1 MKILYTQIGN
11 ILHNLRHLTTSYKYF
26 RRKQIMKNYNQS
38 NQNTNTGVNNTMLN
52 SNNSFAERFKN
63 KGELAELM
71 FLYLHG
77 QNTIIVTKDWFS
89 RKTDTDFLVIGEYY
103 KGGLDYRKTTRC
115 EVKQDNQC
123 WKYGNLFLEYKTVR
137 KGTRK
142 LETEKEE
149 EEDGW
154 MIISRADELW
164 YFDTMN
170 KLFYVFDFQKLRNF
184 FSEHFNE
191 LPEPR
196 KPFYDSEDD
205 ADKYGKL
212 YKIEEDRANA
222 LKMIVFIDDVDGL
235 DEECDRYLKLLDD
248 KADKKEIEEFI
259 YYTAQFV
266 DFLISL
272 NGGEPLE
279 YNNCLG
285 IPDLDSYV
293 AKHRDLDFVKKY
305 VNTMIRECVNEDGV
319 RAFAKAKTLL

>member
-1 MKILYTQIGN
+1 
-11 ILHNLRHLTTSYKYF
+11 
-26 RRKQIMKNYNQS
+26 MKNYNQS

-184 FSEHFNE
+184 FQSISMNFLNQETHSMTVKMTPINTGNCTR
-191 LPEPR
+191 LR
-196 KPFYDSEDD
+196 
-205 ADKYGKL
+205 
-212 YKIEEDRANA
+212 KIEPMR
-222 LKMIVFIDDVDGL
+222 
-235 DEECDRYLKLLDD
+235 
-248 KADKKEIEEFI
+248 
-259 YYTAQFV
+259 
-266 DFLISL
+266 
-272 NGGEPLE
+272 
-279 YNNCLG
+279 
-285 IPDLDSYV
+285 
-293 AKHRDLDFVKKY
+293 
-305 VNTMIRECVNEDGV
+305 
-319 RAFAKAKTLL
+319 